1 MLRGYFV
8 SKAHINKI
16 STAMSMFSIIFTSPR
31 VTVTSVVNMVDKN
44 GLVGVAHIS
53 AMKDCNGVLV
63 DVKDEEGR

>member
-1 MLRGYFV
+1 
-8 SKAHINKI
+8 
-16 STAMSMFSIIFTSPR
+16 MSMFSIIFTSPR